1 MTANTEVL
9 RPAANNIRVYPDGRL
24 RVNDACLYTGLSYK
38 TLATHRSNGTGPAF
52 VKLGRD
58 IFYLKNDLDEWLK
71 SCRIRSV
78 NEYRARNKRV

>member
-24 RVNDACLYTGLSYK
+24 KLNDACLYTGLSYK

-52 VKLGRD
+52 VKRLD
-58 IFYLKNDLDEWLK
+58 VTFLPKNDLDEWLK